1 MILNIFEMFTYD
13 FIVRALIVGV
23 CISLCSSLLG
33 VNMVLKKKAMIG
45 DGLSHVAFGSCAIA
59 VCLNWAPLALTIPV
73 VIVASFLILKISEK
87 SKIHGD
93 SLIAIL
99 ASSSLAIGYIV
110 IHSGGVNVD
119 IENYLYGS
127 IYGISS
133 LEIALS
139 ISLAVIVLLA
149 FILFYNRI
157 FTVTFDE
164 DFAKASGVKTG
175 LYNIII
181 SALCS
186 LTVVIGMKV
195 MGTLLI
201 TSLIVFPCLSARQIF
216 KRYKTVVIASGVI
229 SVLCFIIGLI
239 LNFYVDM
246 PVGSTIVVINLI
258 VFIAML
264 ITGYFLRR
272 SHK

>member
-258 VFIAML
+258 VFIIML